1 MPDFFIGHTAE
12 DKPTATA
19 LADALQAHQ
28 FDVVYENTVL
38 HMGDSLSEDL
48 RQFFSMARC
57 GVLLLSRS
65 FFNMLWSQW
74 ELDEMVAMVE
84 KRTNARLMTVL
95 HGLSEDE
102 VARYSPLLAGKA
114 SISTAV
120 GLTTVAETL
129 AQMMSQNLSGS
140 TGSTPA
146 TPSFTLSG
154 TNKPVEANNIGN
166 DNFSK
171 GFNFA
176 PSLTLRSGHMPQLGD
191 QLATQFSEPEIRDI
205 CFELGLN
212 YSQLA
217 GESKNEK
224 SHALLK
230 ELHRRG
236 EVGALLQL
244 VSQLRPA
251 VSWM

>member
-38 HMGDSLSEDL
+38 QMGDSLSEDL
-48 RQFFSMARC
+48 RQFFSLARC

-102 VARYSPLLAGKA
+102 VARYSPTLARKV
-114 SISTAV
+114 SVSTAV

-129 AQMMSQNLSGS
+129 AQMMRQNLSESVAS
-140 TGSTPA
+140 TSINFA
-146 TPSFTLSG
+146 
-154 TNKPVEANNIGN
+154 IGG
-166 DNFSK
+166 DKIGGDKISK

-217 GESKNEK
+217 GEGKNEK